1 MKNYR
6 TLISE
11 LFDRK
16 IPMKPFTTGDTSW
29 GYNFILMYIGGKPTL
44 APRGKDLEKFVHEWF
59 QKTRGVDI
67 AVLPRDTVQSDHL
80 PLFNRE
86 FRAVAY
92 TIGLHDIKYDKEYA
106 ELELMSDGDIR
117 NDVWELDFGMRESS
131 LELQTMGR
139 PSVTGRYYWSWDAGT
154 DDDVNQ
160 FSGADAAMILGAV
173 TDAAKDFVRQK
184 KPRGIILGTK
194 ETANPARGRIYKM
207 LARSAAREM
216 GGEVVEVDNAR
227 ERMANG
233 VVVWFD
239 RENPFRVLGFP
250 DSPYEQKS

>member
-16 IPMKPFTTGDTSW
+16 IPMKPFTTGDSSW
-29 GYNFILMYIGGKPTL
+29 GYNFILMYVNGKPTI

-59 QKTRGVDI
+59 LKTKRLDI
-67 AVLPRDTVQSDHL
+67 APLPRDAVQSDYL
-80 PLFNRE
+80 PLFNKE

-92 TIGLHDIKYDKEYA
+92 TIGLHDIRYDKEYA

-117 NDVWELDFGMRESS
+117 NDVWELDFGMRESNI
-131 LELQTMGR
+131 ELQTMGR

-194 ETANPARGRIYKM
+194 VTANPARGRIYKM

-216 GGEVVEVDNAR
+216 GGEVIEVSDAR
-227 ERMANG
+227 EGMANG
-233 VVVWFD
+233 VMVWFD
-239 RENPFRVLGFP
+239 RENPFRIL
-250 DSPYEQKS
+250 DYPYEQNPK